1 MHPSC
6 AGGRITGH
14 WLTLASGPALCSGGG
29 HWNKTSLTVR
39 DTAHLTMV
47 ISQSGQQ
54 ILSSAQRIMDL
65 HDEVKIM

>member
-14 WLTLASGPALCSGGG
+14 RLTLASGPALCSGGG

-39 DTAHLTMV
+39 DTAHRTLG
-47 ISQSGQQ
+47 ISQNVSYNK
-54 ILSSAQRIMDL
+54 
-65 HDEVKIM
+65 VKIVRFKEYR